1 MFKMKVLSQAA
12 KYSLIFALMSFF
24 LTACSNKSGGDSD
37 VLKVGMECSYAPFNW
52 IQPNNNN
59 DSVKIAGGWYACGY
73 DVYMAQEIAKKL
85 GKKLE
90 IVKVDWDGLLPS
102 LTSGKIDAIIAGMS
116 ATSERKQV
124 IDFTDSYYTSD
135 IVLVV
140 KKQGKYKNAKN
151 LSDFKNAR
159 ITGQLSTIHYDLID
173 QIPFVKKEIAME
185 DFSSMV
191 SAVNADKIDGYV
203 SEKPAARVAVHM
215 NPSLAIVEFE
225 KDKGFKYSQEE
236 IAIAIG
242 VKKGSKLKQEINLAL
257 AGIEETKKSKLMDK
271 AVGGAT
277 L

>member
-1 MFKMKVLSQAA
+1 MKVLSWAA
-12 KYSLIFALMSFF
+12 KYSAVFMLISLF
-24 LTACSNKSGGDSD
+24 LTACSNQSSENSD

-52 IQPNNNN
+52 TQPNSN
-59 DSVKIAGGWYACGY
+59 SGAVKISGGWYACGY

-116 ATSERKQV
+116 ATSERKQA

-140 KKQGKYKNAKN
+140 KKQGKYKNAKS
-151 LSDFKNAR
+151 LADFKNAR
-159 ITGQLSTIHYDLID
+159 ITGQLSTIHYELID
-173 QIPFVKKEIAME
+173 QIPFVKKETAME

-242 VKKGSKLKQEINLAL
+242 VKKGNKLKQEINLAL
-257 AGIEETKKSKLMDK
+257 ADIDETKKSELMDK